1 MPPKKKRALPKYA
14 EDDGFVVN
22 DDSEPESKRTK
33 TKATQGETGKKFK
46 DDEGNA
52 YWELG
57 GRLRRVTVSKFK
69 GKTFINIREHYEKD
83 GKVLPG
89 KKGISLNAEQFDA
102 LVSVLPQIE
111 ASLADEDIELTRPVY
126 TDPPGTKTKSRGKDT
141 KKNSKDKKGE
151 EEEEEEKEEEEKEE
165 EKEDEPPKQ
174 KKARKVK
181 AESTDKE

>member
-1 MPPKKKRALPKYA
+1 MPPKKKRASPKYA
-14 EDDGFVVN
+14 EDDDFVVN
-22 DDSEPESKRTK
+22 DDSEPESKRAK
-33 TKATQGETGKKFK
+33 TKATQGETGKRFK

-141 KKNSKDKKGE
+141 KKNSKDKKSEEE
-151 EEEEEEKEEEEKEE
+151 EEEEEEKE
-165 EKEDEPPKQ
+165 KEDEPPKK
-174 KKARKVK
+174 KKAKKVK
-181 AESTDKE
+181 AESSDEE